1 MRMAHAPGDEILAAD
16 DQGWPILLARFPP
29 FITAETMRSFARMI
43 ESAYEREERFAAII
57 DTTLV
62 TKFPSPGARQIL
74 TDWVANARRAE
85 RERRYTVT
93 TVVVIPSGPLRAF
106 TAAIN
111 FARRPTSPQHWVAT
125 IDEAARWARQ
135 TLLAAGVALTPG
147 AEAMYEQL
155 TASRDHVGA

>member
-1 MRMAHAPGDEILAAD
+1 MAHTPGDELLAVE
-16 DQGWPILLARFPP
+16 DQGWPILVARFPP
-29 FITAETMRSFARMI
+29 FITAETMRSFARTI

-62 TKFPSPGARQIL
+62 TKFPSPGARQLL

-85 RERRYTVT
+85 RERLYTVT

-125 IDEAARWARQ
+125 IDEAARHARKS
-135 TLLAAGVALTPG
+135 LLAAGIALPAA
-147 AEAMYEQL
+147 AEAMYAQL
-155 TASRDHVGA
+155 TASRDQVGA